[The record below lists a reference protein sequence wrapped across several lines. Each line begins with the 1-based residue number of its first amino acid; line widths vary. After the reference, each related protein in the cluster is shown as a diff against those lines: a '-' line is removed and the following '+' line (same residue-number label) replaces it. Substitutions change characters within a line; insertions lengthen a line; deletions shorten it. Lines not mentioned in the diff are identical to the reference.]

1 MCIRDRV
8 DAILTT
14 AGDNCSTK
22 SAKLSGTASNGFEN
36 KIEIK
41 NINLILILII
51 IVFEREINK
60 AHS

>member
-1 MCIRDRV
+1 MVV
-8 DAILTT
+8 DAMLTT

-22 SAKLSGTASNGFEN
+22 SAKLSGTANSGFEN

-41 NINLILILII
+41 NINLILMLIV

-60 AHS
+60 AQS